1 MIIDENGNMVEH
13 VPIERDPKVI
23 ASRLLEKEEG
33 NITPELT
40 ELLSRI
46 IDRLRKENAEIILE
60 DEVLAKKIAVEFNF
74 PKVRVETPSKGGL
87 LFRDNLDRYLERLG
101 ITRVEYNT
109 LLWSTSIEY
118 SKMKIKERVEKR
130 DLFIAQAITT
140 LDEIDRTVNLYASKI
155 REWYS
160 LHFPELNN
168 LVREHKT
175 YATLVYNIGHRDNF
189 TVENL
194 KKLDLPR
201 EKIKEIVRA
210 VKESIGADMTEFDL
224 DVIKQIAGLILRL
237 YELRR
242 LLENYIDEAMMDVA
256 PNIKGLVGSL
266 LGARLIALA
275 GSLRELATLPAS
287 TIQVLGAEK
296 ALFRALRTGTKPPK
310 HGVIFTHPTI
320 FKAPRWQRGKIAR
333 ALAAKLAIA
342 ARIDAFGNEYKADLL
357 KSEFEERVKEIKTLY
372 AKPPKRKREKP
383 PRKRRRRR

>member
-175 YATLVYNIGHRDNF
+175 YATLIYNIGHRDNF

-242 LLENYIDEAMMDVA
+242 LLEKYIDEAMMDVA

>member
-87 LFRDNLDRYLERLG
+87 LFRDNLDRYLEQLG

>member
-87 LFRDNLDRYLERLG
+87 LFRDNLDRYLEQLG

-175 YATLVYNIGHRDNF
+175 YATLIYNIGHRDNF

>member
-242 LLENYIDEAMMDVA
+242 LLEKYIDEAMMDVA